1 MANLGI
7 IGHGIVGQAFE
18 YGFKKGHDLFI
29 YDKFKKTLSLDEVV
43 DKSEFIFICLP
54 TPMLASG
61 EGIDLKIIDSTL
73 KKIVPHTN
81 NTNKIVVIKSTVVPG
96 TTTYYAKRYP
106 KTNFAFNPEF
116 LTEANFL
123 EDFVSADRTIIGCL
137 DDKISLRLVSL
148 YKNQFPKI
156 PVVQTDPTS
165 AEMVKYFSN
174 TYLATKVIFA
184 NEIFDLCQKLGI
196 KYEEVKKM
204 AVMDRRIFDS
214 HLDIT
219 TLRGFG
225 GKCFPKDTVALLGLY
240 KKLGVDSSLL
250 TTMWKKNL
258 KIRKNRDWDYIPFA
272 VSQKNSKIKR

>member
-123 EDFVSADRTIIGCL
+123 EDFVSADRTIIGSL
-137 DDKISLRLVSL
+137 DDKVSIRIVSL

-156 PVVQTDPTS
+156 PVIQTDPTS

-240 KKLGVDSSLL
+240 KKLEVDSSLL

-272 VSQKNSKIKR
+272 VSHKNSKIKK

>member
-18 YGFKKGHDLFI
+18 YGFKGRHKLFI
-29 YDKFKKTLSLDEVV
+29 YDKFKNTLPLDEVV
-43 DKSEFIFICLP
+43 KKSEFIFICLP
-54 TPMLASG
+54 TPMLANG
-61 EGIDLKIIDSTL
+61 EGIDLKIINETL
-73 KKIVPHTN
+73 KKIVPITN

-96 TTTYYAKRYP
+96 TTVSYEKRYP
-106 KTNFAFNPEF
+106 RTNFAFNPEF

-123 EDFVSADRTIIGCL
+123 EDFVNADRTIIGCL
-137 DDKISLRLVSL
+137 EDKISVRLVSL

-156 PVVQTDPTS
+156 PVVKTDPTS

-184 NEIFDLCQKLGI
+184 NEIYDLCQKLGI

-204 AVMDRRIFDS
+204 AIMDKRIFDS

-219 TLRGFG
+219 SLRGFG

-240 KKLGVDSSLL
+240 RKLGIDSSLL
-250 TTMWKKNL
+250 TTVWKKNL
-258 KIRKNRDWDYIPFA
+258 KIRKNRDWDHIPFA
-272 VSQKNSKIKR
+272 VSNKNSKIKK

>member
-18 YGFKKGHDLFI
+18 YGFKKGHKLFI

-123 EDFVSADRTIIGCL
+123 EDFVSADRTIIGSL
-137 DDKISLRLVSL
+137 DDKVSIRIVSL

-156 PVVQTDPTS
+156 PVIQTDPTS

-240 KKLGVDSSLL
+240 KKLEVDSSLL

-272 VSQKNSKIKR
+272 VSQKNSKIKK